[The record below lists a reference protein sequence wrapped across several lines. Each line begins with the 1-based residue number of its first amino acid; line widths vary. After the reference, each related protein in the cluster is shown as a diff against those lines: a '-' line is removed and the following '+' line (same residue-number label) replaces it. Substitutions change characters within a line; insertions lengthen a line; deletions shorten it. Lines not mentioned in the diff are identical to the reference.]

1 MREDIAQCQNI
12 PSACALMKSLR
23 HFYTR
28 ASSRS
33 LYSVSDEDDLTHRRV
48 ICAQHCDPRRGGLNG
63 KKRSKL
69 KGLEKAYVNHNV
81 CVPPN
86 NISLPGIAPLQSA
99 I

>member
-28 ASSRS
+28 ASSS
-33 LYSVSDEDDLTHRRV
+33 SSCSISDEDDLTHRRV
-48 ICAQHCDPRRGGLNG
+48 ICAQYCDPRRGALKG
-63 KKRSKL
+63 KKRSKI
-69 KGLEKAYVNHNV
+69 KGLEKAYMNHNV
-81 CVPPN
+81 CVQPKD
-86 NISLPGIAPLQSA
+86 ISLPGIAPLQSA